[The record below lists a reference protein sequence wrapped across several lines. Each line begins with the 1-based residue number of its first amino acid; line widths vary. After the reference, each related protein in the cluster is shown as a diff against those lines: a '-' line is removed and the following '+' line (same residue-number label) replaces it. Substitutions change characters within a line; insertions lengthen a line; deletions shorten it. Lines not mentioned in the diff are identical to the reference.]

1 MLAVLSSPL
10 SWLLTRPFLFTP
22 LCSSANKCYQL
33 KVQSAESEAKIVS
46 QYSELVNEAKR
57 QFQREVSS
65 LTPEIQAN
73 WKGLSK
79 STHTHSNTCLYTQSL
94 IRFVQLDIVFS
105 LVANRTNDGP
115 EVSFISVNMET
126 VTCSD
131 EWPWVRFTEL
141 VEGLQSQHCKTV
153 TDVPLSTCS
162 IPRWSTCTCSLR
174 PLTTE
179 MLRVAC

>member
-22 LCSSANKCYQL
+22 LCSANKCYQL

-79 STHTHSNTCLYTQSL
+79 STHTHSNTCLYTHKVWFDLFSWTLCFHRSL
-94 IRFVQLDIVFS
+94 IGLTMGLRSVSWVLIWKLSCVVMNGHEYDSQSWWKGCSHSIV
-105 LVANRTNDGP
+105 R
-115 EVSFISVNMET
+115 
-126 VTCSD
+126 
-131 EWPWVRFTEL
+131 
-141 VEGLQSQHCKTV
+141 
-153 TDVPLSTCS
+153 
-162 IPRWSTCTCSLR
+162 RWQMYL
-174 PLTTE
+174 
-179 MLRVAC
+179 